1 MLMNKLSSSKGEGA
15 GGELPE
21 NHRPRN
27 IGDLVTLRR
36 VSGWYLPEVP
46 TVCLAWKLLTSG
58 HITDQPLPVP
68 WAGAPWLPCLLT
80 LHLALWPLLSSA
92 PFPDSVYWP
101 LQRLFQSVF
110 PV

>member
-15 GGELPE
+15 GVELPE

-46 TVCLAWKLLTSG
+46 TVCPA
-58 HITDQPLPVP
+58 
-68 WAGAPWLPCLLT
+68 
-80 LHLALWPLLSSA
+80 
-92 PFPDSVYWP
+92 
-101 LQRLFQSVF
+101 
-110 PV
+110 